1 MLRKKIILTFPPKIT
16 GQPITYKLV
25 KDFGLWIN
33 ILRAKIDPST
43 GGKLVIEIKGEKKQ
57 IEEGLKFIRD
67 EKVGIEFLEQE
78 VIWNKDKCVDCG
90 ACVSICPVGALSLDK
105 DTFKLQF
112 NYEKCIVCGC
122 CVEACPLQ
130 AIEVRF

>member
-1 MLRKKIILTFPPKIT
+1 MLRKKIILTFSPKIT
-16 GQPITYKLV
+16 EQPITYKLV

-130 AIEVRF
+130 AIEVKF

>member
-130 AIEVRF
+130 AIEVKF